1 MARKILSSFSL
12 TPSMLA
18 EVQAKC
24 SRMGVSMAEVI
35 RCKLHEALQEDDDV
49 LRKRVVEF
57 NAGQSREE

>member
-1 MARKILSSFSL
+1 MPRKILSSFSI
-12 TPSMLA
+12 TPAMLA

-35 RCKLHEALQEDDDV
+35 RCKLHEAVQEEDEV

-57 NAGQSREE
+57 NVRQNREE